1 MTTTLFG
8 MLSAPTRL
16 DLTAVAR
23 AFARESDS
31 VGTVLLTSD
40 GKELVVGAAFPSA
53 PDTEAL
59 LHIPVGQGVSGQV
72 ARNGHA
78 IRLAADAPRTPAYRE
93 LLGIH
98 DTGEVARMCMPV
110 RGIDGQI
117 LGVVSLHRP
126 TDRPYI
132 DEDITR
138 FQPYADLLGIR
149 LQARGLLN
157 AVDEHRH
164 DRDRLIA
171 AAISAQETERRLIA
185 FDLHDGVTTALASM
199 SFHLNAAELSLHDTE
214 QRCARDNPESAE
226 ALAQARSQIATART
240 LGDLAYNQT
249 RAAITG
255 LHSLVLDDLG
265 LVAALESLAETAP
278 GVAVRVVCDAAAEF
292 TDIPDHEAAALFR
305 IAQET
310 MSNAARHARASSIE
324 LSLRREDDVVVLRTS
339 DDGIGFDAR
348 AVERRD
354 DEGSHYGL
362 SSLAERCALVGAS
375 LRIDSVPGHGTTVI
389 VELPLAA
396 RPEIAD

>member
-1 MTTTLFG
+1 M
-8 MLSAPTRL
+8 
-16 DLTAVAR
+16 
-23 AFARESDS
+23 
-31 VGTVLLTSD
+31 
-40 GKELVVGAAFPSA
+40 
-53 PDTEAL
+53 
-59 LHIPVGQGVSGQV
+59 
-72 ARNGHA
+72 
-78 IRLAADAPRTPAYRE
+78 PA
-93 LLGIH
+93 
-98 DTGEVARMCMPV
+98 

-126 TDRPYI
+126 TDRPYR

-199 SFHLNAAELSLHDTE
+199 SFHLDAAELSLRATE
-214 QRCARDNPESAE
+214 ERSARNNVETAE
-226 ALAQARSQIATART
+226 ALGQARSQIGTART

-278 GVAVRVVCDAAAEF
+278 GVEVRVACDAAEEF
-292 TDIPDHEAAALFR
+292 TEIPDHEAAALFR

-310 MSNAARHARASSIE
+310 MSNAARHAHASHIE
-324 LSLRREDDVVVLRTS
+324 LSLRRDDDNVVLCTS
-339 DDGIGFDAR
+339 DDGVGFDAR
-348 AVERRD
+348 AVVRRD
-354 DEGSHYGL
+354 DDGSHYGL

-389 VELPLAA
+389 VELPVTSP
-396 RPEIAD
+396 PEDAS

>member
-1 MTTTLFG
+1 MTTSLFG

-16 DLTAVAR
+16 DLPAVAK

-40 GKELVVGAAFPSA
+40 GKQLVVGAAFPAA

-59 LHIPVGQGVSGQV
+59 LQIPVGQGVSGQV

-78 IRLAADAPRTPAYRE
+78 IRLAADAPRTAAYRE

-98 DTGEVARMCMPV
+98 DNGEVARLCMPA

-126 TDRPYI
+126 TDRPYQ

-199 SFHLNAAELSLHDTE
+199 SFHLNAAELSLRATE
-214 QRCARDNPESAE
+214 ERSARESPGSAE
-226 ALAQARSQIATART
+226 ALGQARSQIGTART

-278 GVAVRVVCDAAAEF
+278 GVEVRVVCDAADEF
-292 TDIPDHEAAALFR
+292 TEIPDHEAAALFR

-310 MSNAARHARASSIE
+310 MSNAARHARASRIE
-324 LSLRREDDVVVLRTS
+324 LSLRRDDDIVVLRTS

-348 AVERRD
+348 AVVRRD
-354 DEGSHYGL
+354 GDGSHYGL

-389 VELPLAA
+389 VELPVASP
-396 RPEIAD
+396 PEGAS